1 MNIENKVVVVTGA
14 ASGIGRAL
22 SRAFKNARAD
32 KVYIAD
38 LNEEGLAETA
48 DLMDGIAIKTDVS
61 KESEIRSLIEEVN
74 KENDIDIFCSNAG
87 IGGEF
92 GLLDTTA
99 QGWQSIWDINVMSH
113 IHAAKY
119 CLPNMLKRESGYF
132 MNTASAAGLLTQIG
146 AAPYS
151 VTKAA
156 AVSFAEWLK
165 ITYGSNGIGVT
176 CLCPQAVRTAMTANG
191 PGVAGVDGM
200 IEPEEC
206 AAEVLDAIVNERFL
220 AAPHKEVLE
229 YVSRK
234 GNDRD
239 RWISGMQ
246 RLQTQFTDFIE
257 SADPNKDSH

>member
-22 SRAFKNARAD
+22 AQAFKNARAD

-132 MNTASAAGLLTQIG
+132 MNTASAAGLLTQIE
-146 AAPYS
+146 PHPTQS
-151 VTKAA
+151 
-156 AVSFAEWLK
+156 LK
-165 ITYGSNGIGVT
+165 QPLFLLLNG
-176 CLCPQAVRTAMTANG
+176 
-191 PGVAGVDGM
+191 
-200 IEPEEC
+200 
-206 AAEVLDAIVNERFL
+206 
-220 AAPHKEVLE
+220 
-229 YVSRK
+229 
-234 GNDRD
+234 
-239 RWISGMQ
+239 
-246 RLQTQFTDFIE
+246 
-257 SADPNKDSH
+257 